1 MYTNVPQNSNDDLL
15 PWYLSGLISTGM
27 NGGHSKETISEAGGN
42 KYLNLEL
49 KMQRRAPT
57 DRT

>member
-49 KMQRRAPT
+49 KA
-57 DRT
+57 